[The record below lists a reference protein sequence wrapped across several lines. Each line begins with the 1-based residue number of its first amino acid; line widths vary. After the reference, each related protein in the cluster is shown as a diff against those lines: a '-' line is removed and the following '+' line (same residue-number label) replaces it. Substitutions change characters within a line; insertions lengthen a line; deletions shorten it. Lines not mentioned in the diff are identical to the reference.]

1 MKVFP
6 ALLCRSALRGVS
18 DLKIHVSMKPYTLL
32 LGFLPK
38 KNDRAMPFRLLQ
50 NKEQPWERT

>member
-6 ALLCRSALRGVS
+6 ALLCRSALREVS

-38 KNDRAMPFRLLQ
+38 KNDRVMPFRLL
-50 NKEQPWERT
+50 